1 MRLGAQ
7 IRLFILLTAIVP
19 LLVLAFTASRVARE
33 ELTAALTREQVA
45 SAAQLATSLDEAFA
59 EREQVLT
66 AQLGNFQLD
75 VAPDDARLGFLVSTW
90 RLLPEVAIA
99 LLLDADG
106 QDAAPPLYAETEAD
120 AQGHDLVDAE
130 RLAVFRTALP
140 SPGVGVVRGV
150 AYVPDG
156 GADAVIPLTILSP
169 RGDGM
174 ALGVELSTGP
184 LRKFLTQVAGDDRA
198 ALLVDADGTVLLAAG
213 QSTLVNP
220 ARLRPLLGSAAADAR
235 VDDEVVVAT
244 SRLSGRDLI
253 AVVAAPASG
262 TDAVLLRVLQPT
274 WYIGVVS
281 LVAAL
286 AAGTMLGRSITAPVL
301 SLRSAAQRVGEGD
314 LSTRLRVEGKSE
326 LTELS
331 ASFNQMTDRLEANR
345 SEIDAKN
352 QEIEAFN
359 RELQARVD
367 ERTRQ
372 LREAQARLV
381 ESSQL
386 AAVAEM
392 SAGLAHELNN
402 PLAGILGI
410 VQLVKAQ
417 RAGSSDADLLAAA
430 EGEALRCKEIVG
442 QLLRFTAAP
451 RPAGERDIID
461 LGALVH
467 DVCALAASSFRQRDV
482 TLEFDHGPLPA
493 KIEGAVDELGRA
505 FSQLLGALRTAAAP
519 GATLRITMR
528 VNPETSEVE
537 MRMDVDRVH
546 DNQDDWRASS
556 LGLWAARRV
565 LSAEGW
571 ALGEAESETGRSWRA
586 TVAVVGAGGAR

>member
-45 SAAQLATSLDEAFA
+45 TAAQLANSLDQAFA
-59 EREQVLT
+59 ERESVLA

-75 VAPDDARLGFLVSTW
+75 VAPDEARLGFLVSTW

-106 QDAAPPLYAETEAD
+106 QDAAPPIFAETEAD
-120 AQGHDLVDAE
+120 AQGHDLVDPE
-130 RLAVFRTALP
+130 RLALFRAALP
-140 SPGVGVVRGV
+140 TPGLGVIRGV
-150 AYVPDG
+150 AYLPEGDS
-156 GADAVIPLTILSP
+156 DAVIPLTILSP

-184 LRKFLTQVAGDDRA
+184 LRRFLTQVAGDDRA

-213 QSTLVNP
+213 NTRLVDP
-220 ARLRPLLGSAAADAR
+220 ARLRPLLGSVAADAR

-244 SRLSGRDLI
+244 SRLQGRELV

-262 TDAVLLRVLQPT
+262 TDAVLRRVLQPT
-274 WYIGVVS
+274 WYIGAVS

-286 AAGTMLGRSITAPVL
+286 VAGTMLGRSITAPVL
-301 SLRSAAQRVGEGD
+301 SLRSAAQKVGEGD
-314 LSTRLRVEGKSE
+314 LSTRLAVEGRSE
-326 LTELS
+326 LAELS
-331 ASFNQMTDRLEANR
+331 TSFNQMTDRLEANR

-359 RELQARVD
+359 RELQGRVD

-417 RAGSSDADLLAAA
+417 REGTGDAALLAAA

-451 RPAGERDIID
+451 RAAGERDIVD

-482 TLEFDHGPLPA
+482 NLEFEHGPLPA
-493 KIEGAVDELGRA
+493 KILGATEELGRA

-528 VNPETSEVE
+528 VNAEANEVE
-537 MRMDVDRVH
+537 MRLDLDRVH

-556 LGLWAARRV
+556 VGLWAARRV

-571 ALGEAESETGRSWRA
+571 ALGEAATDTGRAWRA
-586 TVAVVGAGGAR
+586 SVALAHGGAV

>member
-45 SAAQLATSLDEAFA
+45 SAAQLATSLDQALT
-59 EREQVLT
+59 EREQVLA

-99 LLLDADG
+99 MLLDADG
-106 QDAAPPLYAETEAD
+106 QDAAPPIFAETEAD
-120 AQGHDLVDAE
+120 AQGHDLVDGD
-130 RLAVFRTALP
+130 RLSLFRAALP
-140 SPGVGVVRGV
+140 APGAGVVRGA
-150 AYVPDG
+150 AYFPDG
-156 GADAVIPLTILSP
+156 NAEAVIPLTILSP
-169 RGDGM
+169 RHDGM

-184 LRKFLTQVAGDDRA
+184 LRRFLTQVAGDDRA
-198 ALLVDADGTVLLAAG
+198 ALLVDSDGTVLLAAG
-213 QSTLVNP
+213 NSRLVDP
-220 ARLRPLLGSAAADAR
+220 ARLRPLLGSVAADAR

-244 SRLSGRDLI
+244 SRLPGRDLV

-301 SLRSAAQRVGEGD
+301 SLRSAAQKVGEGD
-314 LSTRLRVEGKSE
+314 LSTRLRVEGRSE
-326 LTELS
+326 LAELS
-331 ASFNQMTDRLEANR
+331 TSFNQMTDRLEANR
-345 SEIDAKN
+345 AEIDAKN

-417 RAGSSDADLLAAA
+417 RADSGDAALLSAA

-442 QLLRFTAAP
+442 QLLRFTAAS
-451 RPAGERDIID
+451 RPAGEREVVD
-461 LGALVH
+461 LGALVR

-482 TLEFDHGPLPA
+482 TLEFDHGALPA
-493 KIEGAVDELGRA
+493 RILGPTDELGRA

-528 VNPETSEVE
+528 VSPEANEVE
-537 MRMDVDRVH
+537 LRLELDHLH

-556 LGLWAARRV
+556 VGLWAARRV

-571 ALGEAESETGRSWRA
+571 ALGEAATGTGRAWRA
-586 TVAVVGAGGAR
+586 SVALAAGRAV